1 MSSVVSPH
9 TAIIY
14 VMVTVS
20 AADAK
25 MTDRELRTIGD
36 IVRTLP
42 VFRGFDQ
49 EKLMRAAHECAD
61 ILAEE
66 KDGLRTVFAL
76 AREALSVP
84 LRETAYA
91 CAVEVAASD
100 DRINREEMRILELVR
115 DGLHVD
121 RLIASA
127 IERASQARH
136 ARA

>member
-1 MSSVVSPH
+1 MSPVVSPH

-36 IVRTLP
+36 IVRTFP

-66 KDGLRTVFAL
+66 KDGLETVFAL
-76 AREALSVP
+76 ARQALP
-84 LRETAYA
+84 ARLRETAYA

-100 DRINREEMRILELVR
+100 DRLNREELRILELVR
-115 DGLHVD
+115 DGLEVD
-121 RLIASA
+121 RLVAA
-127 IERASQARH
+127 GIERASQARH
-136 ARA
+136 AHA